1 MGRPDD
7 NTGYTGLP
15 PLKRARVQGYVCRC
29 DACTRLFSQ
38 QGLQDLNSSSGFAH
52 KTRQGLLSSVRAG
65 CDLCKFI
72 FEVALKEFGHHIWEN
87 GDLLRFWNSKSDTGG
102 KSSYIDAL
110 NGRVNGLIGG
120 IKLYPF
126 VEENDPLFTLISR
139 RPLRRDV
146 SSPEAYS
153 SATKLIEACLRT
165 DAPSRGHQKCR
176 YSRDIVLPTRVI
188 RVSGHTAQL
197 QINETEA
204 RGTYLALSYC
214 WGKPDPKMQS
224 RLSELR
230 LDNEQDLVK
239 EIKVGELEQSVQDAI
254 HVTRELGFAYLWV
267 DRLCI
272 VQNCP
277 EDKRREI
284 DKMATTYK
292 NAAITL
298 AAGTATR
305 ASEGFLGI
313 LPDKSPTYLPENQ
326 FDIPMKDGRIGTV
339 YLSGSP
345 YQPDHPLDK
354 RGWTLQEYLLSSRM
368 LIFSD
373 YQLLWQC
380 QETELQ
386 SVAGSNVGIEYQ
398 QHLESLPW
406 ASFDEQGE
414 PSYGTHDSEKLYL
427 WKTIIF
433 QFTQRQLKD
442 PEDRLPAVTGITTE
456 LQKVWRDSHI
466 YGHWERWFIQ
476 LLAWYKP
483 YNGRVK
489 ERHTKRAPSWSWV
502 SVDGRIRF
510 EDPMELEDAKIEIL
524 TAAKV
529 RLSCRILQ
537 LSDISLHKRCTLST
551 MLDLVESASDTE
563 FAGRKCEYLLLGKTS
578 RYHEETGVA
587 LMILKT
593 PSGSY
598 RRVGLAL
605 FDDMTVWTSVKFQ
618 SVDLE
623 PKEK

>member
-1 MGRPDD
+1 M
-7 NTGYTGLP
+7 
-15 PLKRARVQGYVCRC
+15 
-29 DACTRLFSQ
+29 
-38 QGLQDLNSSSGFAH
+38 
-52 KTRQGLLSSVRAG
+52 
-65 CDLCKFI
+65 
-72 FEVALKEFGHHIWEN
+72 
-87 GDLLRFWNSKSDTGG
+87 
-102 KSSYIDAL
+102 
-110 NGRVNGLIGG
+110 
-120 IKLYPF
+120 
-126 VEENDPLFTLISR
+126 
-139 RPLRRDV
+139 
-146 SSPEAYS
+146 
-153 SATKLIEACLRT
+153 LIEACMSPH
-165 DAPSRGHQKCR
+165 APSMGHQKCQ

-188 RVSGHTAQL
+188 NVSGHTAQL
-197 QINETEA
+197 QINEKEA

-214 WGKPDPKMQS
+214 WGKPDPKMQG

-230 LDNEQDLVK
+230 LNNEQALVK
-239 EIKVGELEQSVQDAI
+239 EIKLEELEQSVQDAI
-254 HVTRELGFAYLWV
+254 CVTRELGFTYLWV

-272 VQNCP
+272 IQNCP

-284 DKMATTYK
+284 GKMATTYK

-305 ASEGFLGI
+305 ACEGFLGR
-313 LPDKSPTYLPENQ
+313 LLGKSPTYLPENQ
-326 FDIPMKDGRIGTV
+326 FDIPMKDGRVGTV

-345 YQPDHPLDK
+345 YQPHHPLDK
-354 RGWTLQEYLLSSRM
+354 RGWTLQEYMLSSRM

-386 SVAGSNVGIEYQ
+386 SVTGNDIGIEYQ

-406 ASFDEQGE
+406 ASFGEEGE

-427 WKTIIF
+427 WKTIIV
-433 QFTQRQLKD
+433 QYTQRQLKD

-483 YNGRVK
+483 DSGRVK

-510 EDPMELEDAKIEIL
+510 EDPMEVEDAKIEVL
-524 TAAKV
+524 TAAMV
-529 RLSCRILQ
+529 RLFCRILQ
-537 LSDISLHKRCTLST
+537 FSDISPHKRCTLST
-551 MLDLVESASDTE
+551 MLDLVESASDAE
-563 FAGRKCEYLLLGKTS
+563 FARRKCEYLLLGKTGS
-578 RYHEETGVA
+578 YQQETGVA
-587 LMILKT
+587 IMIVKA

-598 RRVGLAL
+598 RRVCLAL
-605 FDDMTVWTSVKFQ
+605 FEDMAVWTGVKFQ